1 MTNTVKLTSNNVRTN
16 FLQQNVQSIAQNLQH
31 GYTSDDGDEVD
42 GYDYLADALDI
53 EYIVSSEK
61 KFLGARVCV
70 AFGGPTIWIN
80 TKTKTVEGYWWN
92 ETEFASYDHDY
103 MDLDSVLEELWEGC

>member
-16 FLQQNVQSIAQNLQH
+16 FLQNNVQSIAQELQT
-31 GYTSDDGDEVD
+31 GNFPIGENVD

>member
-16 FLQQNVQSIAQNLQH
+16 FLQNNVQSIAQELQT
-31 GYTSDDGDEVD
+31 GNFPIGENVD

-103 MDLDSVLEELWEGC
+103 MDLDSALEELWECC

>member
-1 MTNTVKLTSNNVRTN
+1 MTNTVKSTSNHLKTH
-16 FLQQNVQSIAQNLQH
+16 VQSIAQDLQH
-31 GYTSDDGDEVD
+31 GYTSDEGNDVSGHS
-42 GYDYLADALDI
+42 YLCDALDI

-103 MDLDSVLEELWEGC
+103 MDLDSALEELWECC